1 MSQKTPVHLTLEGKL
16 PDGQMLVVCGES
28 ICTAPVPKLVV
39 KKEPYPVYQDR
50 VVFKNDSKAIKT
62 AITGTSV
69 SILSLILAGV
79 AIYKAFK
86 EDDF

>member
-1 MSQKTPVHLTLEGKL
+1 MSQKTTVHLTLEGNL

-28 ICTAPVPKLVV
+28 ICTAPVPKLA
-39 KKEPYPVYQDR
+39 KGEPYPVYQDR
-50 VVFKNDSKAIKT
+50 VVYKTDHNAMKT
-62 AITGTSV
+62 ATAGTGL